1 MMMVKVLMTMIL
13 MMKKKF
19 AMFFSTKYCENHN
32 DNSIDGENH
41 NDNNIDDDD
50 DNYDDENDEND
61 ENAD

>member
-1 MMMVKVLMTMIL
+1 MTMIL

-32 DNSIDGENH
+32 DNNIDGENH

-50 DNYDDENDEND
+50 DDNYEDENDEND
-61 ENAD
+61 ENDD